1 MHSKT
6 SHGTMAS
13 RQARSAANDAHL
25 SSLDAA
31 SRRLERTDCN
41 TFGRL
46 QPMRWKIRKS
56 FKIFAPGS
64 SLRKRV
70 AYSLAIVRLI
80 LVPVIFLAV
89 YYLIAMGRIVDRIV
103 NVDAP
108 AAKLAEQASI
118 EILEARRA
126 ARNYLLFQDPEYLR
140 ANQESLTKVRQM
152 LVRIRVLEPDEE
164 TIVQKG
170 LVAVNRYQ
178 QQFASAVS
186 TMAES
191 RQKPDERLREA
202 VLAYEKDLDAL
213 VKAARHERRAQL
225 IQVLRTRIGALDTR
239 ITEAIQDAN
248 PALRQ
253 VTPDLR
259 ASSQETLQLTS
270 DMEQQNWGRV
280 QMDHQEARHLIRRA
294 EWTLSIVSAVT
305 LLFSVW
311 VSLILPGQVIKPLV
325 SLKEAVDHAATGNYE
340 IDFELHGG
348 GEVVELAKSVQNLIS
363 LLRKKP

>member
-1 MHSKT
+1 MQW
-6 SHGTMAS
+6 
-13 RQARSAANDAHL
+13 R
-25 SSLDAA
+25 
-31 SRRLERTDCN
+31 
-41 TFGRL
+41 
-46 QPMRWKIRKS
+46 IRES

-64 SLRKRV
+64 SLQKRV

-89 YYLIAMGRIVDRIV
+89 YYLFAMGRIMDRIV

-118 EILEARRA
+118 EMLEGRRA
-126 ARNYLLFQDPEYLR
+126 ARNYFLFQDPEYLR
-140 ANQESLTKVRQM
+140 ANQESLTKVREM
-152 LVRIRVLEPDEE
+152 LVRIGILEPDEE

-170 LVAVNRYQ
+170 LDAVNRYQ
-178 QQFASAVS
+178 QQFVSAVS
-186 TMAES
+186 KMAKS
-191 RQKPDERLREA
+191 RQEPDDRLRQA
-202 VLAYEKDLDAL
+202 VQAYEKDLDAL
-213 VKAARHERRAQL
+213 VKTSRHERRAQL
-225 IQVLRTRIGALDTR
+225 IQELRTQVGSFDSQ
-239 ITEAIQDAN
+239 ITEAIQAAN

-253 VTPDLR
+253 VNPDLR

-270 DMEQQNWGRV
+270 DMEQENWKRV

-311 VSLILPGQVIKPLV
+311 ASLILPRQVAKPLV

-348 GEVVELAKSVQNLIS
+348 GEVVELAKSVQNLTS
-363 LLRKKP
+363 LLREKS

>member
-1 MHSKT
+1 
-6 SHGTMAS
+6 
-13 RQARSAANDAHL
+13 
-25 SSLDAA
+25 
-31 SRRLERTDCN
+31 
-41 TFGRL
+41 
-46 QPMRWKIRKS
+46 MRWKIRKP
-56 FKIFAPGS
+56 FKIFASGS

-70 AYSLAIVRLI
+70 AYSLAIVRMI

-89 YYLIAMGRIVDRIV
+89 YYLFAMGRIVDRIV
-103 NVDAP
+103 SVDAP
-108 AAKLAEQASI
+108 AEKLAEQASI
-118 EILEARRA
+118 EILEVRRA
-126 ARNYLLFQDPEYLR
+126 ARNYVLFQDPEYLR

-152 LVRIRVLEPDEE
+152 LVRIGDLEPDEQ
-164 TIVQKG
+164 TIVHKG
-170 LVAVNRYQ
+170 LDAVNRYQ

-191 RQKPDERLREA
+191 RQEPDERAREA

-213 VKAARHERRAQL
+213 AKAARHETQAQL
-225 IQVLRTRIGALDTR
+225 IRELRTRVGSFETR
-239 ITEAIQDAN
+239 ITKAIQVGN

-259 ASSQETLQLTS
+259 VSSQEALQLTS

-280 QMDHQEARHLIRRA
+280 QSDHREARQLIHRA

-311 VSLILPGQVIKPLV
+311 VSLILPRQVTKPLV
-325 SLKEAVDHAATGNYE
+325 SLKEAVDHAATGNCE

-348 GEVVELAKSVQNLIS
+348 GEVVELAKSVQNLTS
-363 LLRKKP
+363 LLRRKP